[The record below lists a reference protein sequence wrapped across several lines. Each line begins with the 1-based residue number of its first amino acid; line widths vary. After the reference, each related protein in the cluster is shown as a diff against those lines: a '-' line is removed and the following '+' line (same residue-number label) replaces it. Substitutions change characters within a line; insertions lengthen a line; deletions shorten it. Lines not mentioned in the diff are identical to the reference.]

1 MILTGPEVAHALENA
16 EARHLALQVETYRG
30 LTKREDVHTL
40 EICGGVAA
48 LTENIFGRKLNHV
61 TGLGMGTPV
70 SVDAVE
76 QLETAYNERGLDV
89 EIDLCPHADGT
100 TLAALTERGYAV
112 NAFSNTYVRML
123 RDEDLTARP
132 PEDIEIVT
140 DRAVVEDVFVSH
152 SIAGFEIQ
160 AVRRPPILLEALARI
175 AVARAD
181 TMLFAAKLNGH
192 LAGTGGMSVIATPVG
207 KIAHLYIAST
217 HPAHRG
223 RGIQLALIRSRLAA
237 ARKAGCVMA
246 SITARP
252 YNTSARNTERAGFS
266 LAYTKATF
274 VKRYSPAAQADS
286 INRRASEAIAGGTL
300 KAE

>member
-1 MILTGPEVAHALENA
+1 MIDFKASKCPHVIPMMLTGPEVAFALENA
-16 EARHLALQVETYRG
+16 EARHLALQVEAYRA
-30 LTKREDVHTL
+30 LTKRKDIRTF

-70 SVDAVE
+70 SADAVD
-76 QLETAYNERGLDV
+76 QLETAYNERALDV

-100 TLAALTERGYAV
+100 TLVVLTERGYAV
-112 NAFSNTYVRML
+112 NAFSNTYVRVL
-123 RDEDLTARP
+123 LDEDLTARP
-132 PEDIEIVT
+132 PNGIEIVT
-140 DRAVVEDVFVSH
+140 DRAIVEDVFVSH
-152 SIAGFEIQ
+152 SIAGFEMQ
-160 AVRRPPILLEALARI
+160 AVRRSPLLLEALAKI

-181 TMLFAAKLNGH
+181 TTLFAAKLNGY
-192 LAGTGGMSVIATPVG
+192 LAGTGGMRVIATPVG

-237 ARKAGCVMA
+237 AQKAGCAMA
-246 SITARP
+246 SVTARP
-252 YNTSARNTERAGFS
+252 NNASARNAERAGFS

-274 VKRYSPAAQADS
+274 VKRYSPAVP
-286 INRRASEAIAGGTL
+286 R
-300 KAE
+300 

>member
-1 MILTGPEVAHALENA
+1 MILTGPEVAYALENA

-30 LTKREDVHTL
+30 LTKREGVHTL
-40 EICGGVAA
+40 EMCGGIAA

-61 TGLGMGTPV
+61 TGFGMGTPV
-70 SVDAVE
+70 SADAVE
-76 QLETAYNERGLDV
+76 QLEAVYNERALDV

-100 TLAALTERGYAV
+100 ALAVLMERGYAV

-123 RDEDLTARP
+123 IDEDLTARP
-132 PEDIEIVT
+132 PNGIEIVT
-140 DRAVVEDVFVSH
+140 DRAIVEDVFVSH
-152 SIAGFEIQ
+152 SIAGFEMQ
-160 AVRRPPILLEALARI
+160 AVRRSPLLLEALAKI
-175 AVARAD
+175 AIARAD
-181 TMLFAAKLNGH
+181 TMLFAARLNGQ

-237 ARKAGCVMA
+237 ARNAGCTMA

-274 VKRYSPAAQADS
+274 VKRYSPAVQGDS
-286 INRRASEAIAGGTL
+286 LNRRSSPPTPA
-300 KAE
+300 